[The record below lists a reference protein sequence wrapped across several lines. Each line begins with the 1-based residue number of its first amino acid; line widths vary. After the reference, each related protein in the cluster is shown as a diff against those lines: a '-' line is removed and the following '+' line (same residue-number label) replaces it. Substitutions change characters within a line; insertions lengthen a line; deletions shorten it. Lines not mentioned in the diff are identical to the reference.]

1 MIAELHTAKD
11 LMENEQY
18 EAAINVLSYLNG
30 LPLKYENFRLLLLS
44 NCFYKTEEY
53 DWAIETASQLLQN
66 DHTNEYASRIKYLA
80 YYELEDYDSALN
92 EIISFLSDNKA
103 DLYKSILEEF
113 LIDVRIENIADTD
126 IVYKMKELALK
137 NNIYL

>member
-18 EAAINVLSYLNG
+18 ESAINVLSYLNG

-44 NCFYKTEEY
+44 SCFYKTEEY

-66 DHTNEYASRIKYLA
+66 DHTMN
-80 YYELEDYDSALN
+80 
-92 EIISFLSDNKA
+92 
-103 DLYKSILEEF
+103 
-113 LIDVRIENIADTD
+113 
-126 IVYKMKELALK
+126 MHPG
-137 NNIYL
+137 